1 MAFSLIKFL
10 KGIVITEEGTLTPRE
25 VEILP
30 GGAANTKTT
39 IQASQTANQTITLPD
54 ATDTLVGKATTDT
67 LTSKSIDATTNTL
80 TNISNS
86 SVAAAAAIDATKL
99 GNGDVDNTELSYVS
113 GVTSSI
119 QTQLTTNS
127 TSISNHTS
135 ATSAHGTAG
144 TVVGTT
150 DAQTLTNKTIDASNN
165 TLTNIDVAASTNLAT
180 VTTLDEATT
189 NTAST
194 INIGTGTGA
203 NVVNIGGANSTV
215 NITGNVN
222 NNNVTN
228 LNVTDKLIT
237 INDGGGAG
245 SGGNS
250 GFEIEEAG
258 SPTGYFHTST
268 DRNSFEFK
276 APNTAGVVALTPG
289 AIADNVVLASAQQML
304 LNKDIDGATASNVHR
319 ITVPKETL
327 SNLQALTRKE
337 ATVVYGTDTQKMY
350 VDNGTNLVAVG
361 TGGVFNYFPTGD
373 AESGL
378 TISSYAD
385 GGTSPTDGQ
394 GGSPSLS
401 VALTSSSPLANT
413 KSFYIGTGNTGD
425 GFSIL
430 SDTINPKDYG
440 KVFALTID
448 MQYVVSAGTPAAS
461 DFGVFVLDVNDSN
474 RQLTVQPNYV
484 VDQMQT
490 TPSRMVVYVQIPM
503 NATQLRFCFHQRQTI
518 STTYYFK
525 AEFSMTEQVTSGYAP
540 IQTDWESVTPVFSQF
555 GTVTALSIYKKQDGS
570 DLLLRGNF
578 TTGTIGS
585 GSPYIEMPNGL
596 RIDDSKFPSG
606 VVSILGR
613 VPRGV
618 GAAAGGT
625 YSVNLVYNGSD
636 NTKLYFSTGN
646 NGDAPTAV
654 VSNASLQF
662 NSSEIQM
669 IAEARIPIL
678 GWSSATQVV
687 SSYDGRVV
695 AARRY
700 LSTNLSTTA
709 DAVID
714 FQNNDFDSNSM
725 WNSTTKQFDIKV
737 AGKYHIAFTAYVG
750 SGSGGY
756 VRITRPAGNTEIY
769 LTTFQTSGIDSGS
782 TIQDLNVGD
791 KVDFRW
797 DSNGITLSATAGGRQ
812 ATYCDISLLSGAQ
825 QILSGIG
832 TNPAIISSV
841 YTSGTNGGAIS
852 NAAYQAA
859 PVNTIVSDTSN
870 LIQNSASFTGTGGTN
885 TDFQLAAGTYHIRA
899 TCPVYTANSYAKI
912 RLYNSTDSSVVTI
925 GQSKYD
931 NNGTCTVV
939 VSTVVTITSTKTFQ
953 VQARTNNSASFGE
966 PASLGDAETYT
977 IIEIKKM

>member
-250 GFEIEEAG
+250 GFEIQEAG

-350 VDNGTNLVAVG
+350 VDNGTSLVPVG
-361 TGGVFNYFPTGD
+361 TGGVKNYFPSGD
-373 AESGL
+373 AESGM
-378 TISSYAD
+378 TMTTYAD
-385 GGTSPTDGQ
+385 GTSSPVDGQ
-394 GGSPSLS
+394 GGSPTLVAGVSS
-401 VALTSSSPLANT
+401 VDPLAGT
-413 KSFYIGTGNTGD
+413 KSFTLTTGSLGNGV
-425 GFSIL
+425 SIL
-430 SDTINPKDYG
+430 SDTIDVKDRG
-440 KVFALTID
+440 
-448 MQYVVSAGTPAAS
+448 
-461 DFGVFVLDVNDSN
+461 GVFTLEFNVSRTSGGSGLTGNGEFGLYILDVTNSN
-474 RQLTVQPNYV
+474 QQVMLSPTFNVPALGLNSP
-484 VDQMQT
+484 QT
-490 TPSRMVVYVQIPM
+490 LKLQVQIPI
-503 NATQLRFCFHQRQTI
+503 NSSQLRFCLHQQI
-518 STTYYFK
+518 SIGTAYDLKF
-525 AEFSMTEQVTSGYAP
+525 EFGLTQQAFAGYAP
-540 IQTDWESVTPVFSQF
+540 IKTDFISYTPTFT
-555 GTVTALSIYKKQDGS
+555 TVTASNIEIKYAIDGE
-570 DLLLRGNF
+570 LLKVFGRFTHTGGTGALTMTLPLGKVIKSTDVAASNYRVCGTGGF
-578 TTGTIGS
+578 TTTTQGSVTVLAQAGLQTLAFGFDGT
-585 GSPYIEMPNGL
+585 
-596 RIDDSKFPSG
+596 
-606 VVSILGR
+606 
-613 VPRGV
+613 
-618 GAAAGGT
+618 T
-625 YSVNLVYNGSD
+625 
-636 NTKLYFSTGN
+636 
-646 NGDAPTAV
+646 
-654 VSNASLQF
+654 SNAPYTGVWGSETMTFFAEVPIEGQ
-662 NSSEIQM
+662 SSQ
-669 IAEARIPIL
+669 
-678 GWSSATQVV
+678 SQVI
-687 SSYDGRVV
+687 SEYDGRVV
-695 AARRY
+695 AAKY
-700 LSTNLSTTA
+700 LIADGVTTNGSTPLNAATKVYDSHNSVTTGSGWKFTA
-709 DAVID
+709 P
-714 FQNNDFDSNSM
+714 
-725 WNSTTKQFDIKV
+725 V
-737 AGKYHIAFTAYVG
+737 AGKYQISLHAYFG
-750 SGSGGY
+750 SGNEYIY
-756 VRITRPAGNTEIY
+756 VYKNGTKNTLIGLCYTATLGAGTVE
-769 LTTFQTSGIDSGS
+769 LE
-782 TIQDLNVGD
+782 LNVGD
-791 KVDFRW
+791 YVDIRGNA
-797 DSNGITLSATAGGRQ
+797 SITTAGSQGSY
-812 ATYCDISLLSGAQ
+812 ASIGVSLLSGAQ
-825 QILSGIG
+825 QILAGQRIFSDYYLSTNQALTANVTAMIFDTKINDTVGSYNTSNGKYTAFVNGDVLICGDILTTAGSSGF
-832 TNPAIISSV
+832 
-841 YTSGTNGGAIS
+841 YFKKFTSGGSVIYGKYLNTSSTSAGGFS
-852 NAAYQAA
+852 QLVSMNAGEYLQIFSD
-859 PVNTIVSDTSN
+859 NNITI
-870 LIQNSASFTGTGGTN
+870 LGGSASG
-885 TDFQLAAGTYHIRA
+885 
-899 TCPVYTANSYAKI
+899 PVYYT
-912 RLYNSTDSSVVTI
+912 TI
-925 GQSKYD
+925 SFK
-931 NNGTCTVV
+931 
-939 VSTVVTITSTKTFQ
+939 Q
-953 VQARTNNSASFGE
+953 VN
-966 PASLGDAETYT
+966 
-977 IIEIKKM
+977 